1 MLTLQQS
8 KTLDF
13 IKGFITHNNY
23 SPSLNEI
30 AIGIGI
36 SSRGVA
42 HRYVNA
48 LIVKG
53 FLYKHPNSQRGLELV
68 EQEDDQVQSF
78 SIPFLGKIAA
88 GLPLEAIADDSE
100 LDLGQFFAGPDKFAL
115 RVSGESMIE
124 IGINDDD
131 YVIIKKQQTASD
143 GDIVVAMID
152 RSEVTLKRF
161 RRRPNNQIAL
171 IPENREMEPMIYDE
185 ERVTVQ
191 GILIGQMRA
200 Y

>member
-8 KTLDF
+8 KTYDF
-13 IKGFITHNNY
+13 IKQFIYKNNY

-30 AIGIGI
+30 ALGIGI
-36 SSRGVA
+36 ASRGVA
-42 HRYVNA
+42 HRYVHA
-48 LIVKG
+48 LIEKG
-53 FLYKHPNSQRGLELV
+53 YLYKQPNTQRGLEIVDTENLNP
-68 EQEDDQVQSF
+68 SF

-88 GLPLEAIADDSE
+88 GLPLEAIEDNEE

-115 RVSGESMIE
+115 RVSGDSMIE
-124 IGINDDD
+124 IGIHDDD
-131 YVIIKKQQTASD
+131 YVIIKKQQTAMD

-171 IPENREMEPMIYDE
+171 IPENREMKAMVYHED
-185 ERVTVQ
+185 RVTIQ

>member
-8 KTLDF
+8 KTFYF
-13 IKGFITHNNY
+13 IKEFIEKNNY

-42 HRYVNA
+42 HRYVKV
-48 LIVKG
+48 LIEKNY
-53 FLYKHPNSQRGLELV
+53 LYKQANRQRSLEII
-68 EQEDDQVQSF
+68 EHEKATASF
-78 SIPFLGKIAA
+78 SIPFLGKIVA
-88 GLPLEAIADDSE
+88 GLALETRADDSE
-100 LDLGQFFAGPDKFAL
+100 LDLAQFFVGPDKFAL
-115 RVSGESMIE
+115 RISGDSMIE

-131 YVIIKKQQTASD
+131 YVIIKKQQSAMD

-152 RSEVTLKRF
+152 KSEVTLKRF
-161 RRRPNNQIAL
+161 RRRPNHQIAL
-171 IPENREMEPMIYDE
+171 IAENKKMDSMVYDE
-185 ERVTVQ
+185 ARVTVQ
-191 GILIGQMRA
+191 GILIGQMRS

>member
-8 KTLDF
+8 NTLDF
-13 IKGFITHNNY
+13 IKSFIQKNKH

-30 AIGIGI
+30 ALGIGI
-36 SSRGVA
+36 NSRGVA
-42 HRYVNA
+42 HRYVSA
-48 LIVKG
+48 LIDKG
-53 FLYKHPNSQRGLELV
+53 YLYKHPHSQRGLEV
-68 EQEDDQVQSF
+68 IEKETESDF

-88 GLPLEAIADDSE
+88 GLPLEAIEDDSE
-100 LDLGQFFAGPDKFAL
+100 LNLSQFFAGPDRFAL
-115 RVSGESMIE
+115 RVSGDSMIE

-131 YVIIKKQQTASD
+131 YVIIKKQQTAVD

-152 RSEVTLKRF
+152 KNEVTLKRF

-171 IPENREMEPMIYDE
+171 IPENSSMQPMIYDE
-185 ERVTVQ
+185 QRVTVQ
-191 GILIGQMRA
+191 GILVGQMRT

>member
-13 IKGFITHNNY
+13 IKEFIEQNNY

-48 LIVKG
+48 LLEKNY
-53 FLYKHPNSQRGLELV
+53 LYKRPNSQRGLELV
-68 EQEDDQVQSF
+68 EQEIETNSF

-88 GLPLEAIADDSE
+88 GLPLEAIEDNAE

-124 IGINDDD
+124 VGINDDD
-131 YVIIKKQQTASD
+131 YVIIKKQQTAMD

-185 ERVTVQ
+185 SRVTVQ

>member
-1 MLTLQQS
+1 MFTLQQS
-8 KTLDF
+8 KTFDF
-13 IKGFITHNNY
+13 IKKFINKNNY

-30 AIGIGI
+30 ALGIGI
-36 SSRGVA
+36 TSRGVA

-48 LIVKG
+48 LIEKG
-53 FLYKHPNSQRGLELV
+53 YLYKQPNSQRSLEIV
-68 EQEDDQVQSF
+68 DPEEINQSF

-131 YVIIKKQQTASD
+131 YVIIKKQQTAMD

-161 RRRPNNQIAL
+161 RRRPDNQIAL
-171 IPENREMEPMIYDE
+171 IPENREMEAMVYDE
-185 ERVTVQ
+185 SRVTVQ

>member
-1 MLTLQQS
+1 MLTLQQN
-8 KTLDF
+8 KTLDYIKAF
-13 IKGFITHNNY
+13 IEKNNY

-36 SSRGVA
+36 TSRGVA

-48 LIVKG
+48 LIEKG
-53 FLYKHPNSQRGLELV
+53 YLYKHPNSQRGLEV
-68 EQEDDQVQSF
+68 IESIENHQSL

-88 GLPLEAIADDSE
+88 GLPLEAIEDDSE
-100 LDLGQFFAGPDKFAL
+100 LDLGHFFAGPDKFAL
-115 RVSGESMIE
+115 RVSGDSMIE

-131 YVIIKKQQTASD
+131 YVIIKKQQTAID

-161 RRRPNNQIAL
+161 RRRPNNLIAL
-171 IPENREMEPMIYDE
+171 IPENREMAPMVYE
-185 ERVTVQ
+185 ESRVTVQ
-191 GILIGQMRA
+191 GILIGQMRT

>member
-13 IKGFITHNNY
+13 ITEFITQNNY

-48 LIVKG
+48 LIEKG
-53 FLYKHPNSQRGLELV
+53 YLYKHPNSQRGLELV
-68 EQEDDQVQSF
+68 DKDEPNQAF
-78 SIPFLGKIAA
+78 TIPFLGRIAA
-88 GLPLEAIADDSE
+88 GLPLEAIEDDSE
-100 LDLGQFFAGPDKFAL
+100 LDLGQYFAGPDKFAL

-124 IGINDDD
+124 IGIHDDD
-131 YVIIKKQQTASD
+131 YVIIKKQQTATD

-171 IPENREMEPMIYDE
+171 IPENREMEPMIYNE
-185 ERVTVQ
+185 ERVTIQ
-191 GILIGQMRA
+191 GILIGQMRT

>member
-13 IKGFITHNNY
+13 IKDFISQNNY

-36 SSRGVA
+36 VSRGVA
-42 HRYVNA
+42 HRYVNG
-48 LIVKG
+48 LIEKG
-53 FLYKHPNSQRGLELV
+53 FLYKQPNSQRGLEV
-68 EQEDDQVQSF
+68 IEQEIASHSL

-88 GLPLEAIADDSE
+88 GLPLEAITDDSE

-115 RVSGESMIE
+115 RVSGDSMIE
-124 IGINDDD
+124 VGIHDDD

-171 IPENREMEPMIYDE
+171 IPENRDMEPMIYEDH
-185 ERVTVQ
+185 RVTVQ
-191 GILIGQMRA
+191 GILIGQMRT

>member
-13 IKGFITHNNY
+13 IKAFITQNNY

-30 AIGIGI
+30 ALGIGI

-48 LIVKG
+48 LITKG
-53 FLYKHPNSQRGLELV
+53 LLFKHPNSQRGLELV
-68 EQEDDQVQSF
+68 EQEETNQTF
-78 SIPFLGKIAA
+78 TIPFLGKIAA

-161 RRRPNNQIAL
+161 RRRPGNQIAL
-171 IPENREMEPMIYDE
+171 IPENREMQPMIYDE

-191 GILIGQMRA
+191 GILIGQMRT

>member
-13 IKGFITHNNY
+13 IKEFMSLNNY

-30 AIGIGI
+30 ALGIGI

-48 LIVKG
+48 LIEKG
-53 FLYKHPNSQRGLELV
+53 LLYKHPNSQRGLELI
-68 EQEDDQVQSF
+68 EPEETNQTF
-78 SIPFLGKIAA
+78 TIPFLGKIAA
-88 GLPLEAIADDSE
+88 GLPLEAITDDSE

-161 RRRPNNQIAL
+161 RRRPGNQIAL
-171 IPENREMEPMIYDE
+171 IPENREMQPMIYDE

-191 GILIGQMRA
+191 GILIGQMRT